1 MYSIQAIKAIDS
13 YKLGHC
19 TMYPEGTTKVY
30 ANFTA
35 RSFKYIRDMFP
46 EGDKFFKNKAVV
58 YGISAAFQEIVEC
71 FKETFFS
78 QDRDKV
84 LEDFRNTIIPF
95 IGDNS
100 PDIIVNKMKALHDLG
115 YLPIRVKSLPEG
127 VMVKENVPMMTI
139 TNTHPDF
146 AWLPTYLETFISSQI
161 WKLSTSATI
170 AKSYKNI
177 FDYFADLTGTP
188 RDFVL
193 FQGHDFSPR
202 GMSGFN
208 DVARSGTGHLTSFMG
223 TDNVCAIE
231 YAKTYYNAE
240 GFIGGS
246 VPASEHSVMTMG
258 LAEGEID
265 TFRRI
270 FKQYPKGVVSIV
282 SDSYDYWDTITN
294 KARVLKPEIMA
305 REKDSIGLCK
315 TVFRPDCYTEGTYV
329 LTDVGFKLF
338 SDLTL
343 LDNVAQVKDDLTF
356 EYVKPTEVIKYQY
369 EGDVHTFISNGSKKD
384 KVLDITVT
392 PDHRMMKFKDGK
404 LITVF
409 AKDLPLGSRKQK
421 FGNILT
427 SPKISNSDNKK
438 LTDKEKFLIAL
449 QADGTIRGD
458 YVCEFNLKKQRKIDR
473 LTKLIDNLKLEY
485 KIYDYPSR
493 KDQKTFRVHTD
504 FKLDYDDMKR
514 SFSWVDTA
522 NISSTWSNE
531 FIDELVQWDGTIRS
545 SKRYKFDT
553 TDKKVMDTVEII
565 ALSAGLK
572 TKRNTFTHKNKKA
585 SLLHTIAI
593 VKNNKITYQGIQH
606 KIENYSGYV
615 YCCKVPTGRLI
626 VKRNNTTPIVCGN
639 SGNPVDVIVGTVK
652 NREITASSFEEFKEI
667 VVDILHEELVEIT
680 PHGEYGGSIYNY
692 FKFNDKYYEVAYD
705 PDWNRYNKQYY
716 FIDNCG
722 SKVSKLTVKEIELT
736 PEQKGSVECL
746 YEIFGGTK
754 TDKGYIQL
762 DEHVGLIYGD
772 SITPKRA
779 YDMCKGLAEKGFASG
794 NIVCGIGSFTY
805 NYMTRDSLGFAMKA
819 TYAEI
824 NGESVQIFKQPKTDS
839 GKNSARGMLRVDL
852 VDGEYVLVDGLYCDA
867 GGELRVILDDGVFQN
882 LPTLQ
887 EIRDRLAN
895 A

>member
-315 TVFRPDCYTEGTYV
+315 TVFRPD
-329 LTDVGFKLF
+329 
-338 SDLTL
+338 
-343 LDNVAQVKDDLTF
+343 
-356 EYVKPTEVIKYQY
+356 
-369 EGDVHTFISNGSKKD
+369 
-384 KVLDITVT
+384 
-392 PDHRMMKFKDGK
+392 
-404 LITVF
+404 
-409 AKDLPLGSRKQK
+409 
-421 FGNILT
+421 
-427 SPKISNSDNKK
+427 
-438 LTDKEKFLIAL
+438 
-449 QADGTIRGD
+449 
-458 YVCEFNLKKQRKIDR
+458 
-473 LTKLIDNLKLEY
+473 
-485 KIYDYPSR
+485 
-493 KDQKTFRVHTD
+493 
-504 FKLDYDDMKR
+504 
-514 SFSWVDTA
+514 
-522 NISSTWSNE
+522 
-531 FIDELVQWDGTIRS
+531 
-545 SKRYKFDT
+545 
-553 TDKKVMDTVEII
+553 
-565 ALSAGLK
+565 
-572 TKRNTFTHKNKKA
+572 
-585 SLLHTIAI
+585 
-593 VKNNKITYQGIQH
+593 
-606 KIENYSGYV
+606 
-615 YCCKVPTGRLI
+615 
-626 VKRNNTTPIVCGN
+626 

-680 PHGEYGGSIYNY
+680 PHGEYGRSIYNY
-692 FKFNDKYYEVAYD
+692 FKFNDKYYEAAYD

-716 FIDNCG
+716 FIDNYG